1 MTTPLPPALLPPP
14 AALVIDGRHQLGSF
28 DGPVPQLNL
37 GDIVQTPGWR
47 GRMAN
52 WGRDF
57 RTKEWEAFQL
67 GNDEWFVLGA
77 VYNAKVVGI
86 VMVIA
91 VHQASGRRLRWINK
105 VPARSVEVA
114 RGLERSVSRGGSR
127 RSALT
132 ITNALADGRIDLDG
146 HHAGRNSLPSM
157 SLTGTG
163 LIDEDTRH
171 LAVCHPF
178 PSDRILYTNKVLVPF
193 TGVLSIGEETITFDE
208 DRSFLILDDHHGEYP
223 SPQIY
228 DWVTGARHEGG
239 SLLGFNL
246 TRNQAL
252 NPEVNNENVLW
263 RDGGLHRLPA
273 VTFDRPDGVEGPW
286 HISDRDGL
294 VEVTFTPEVP
304 STLHVGP
311 RHSLAEYHAPY
322 GRFQGQITAAGRTTS
337 LDGIFGMGE
346 KKKIRL

>member
-105 VPARSVEVA
+105 VPARSVEGAVA
-114 RGLERSVSRGGSR
+114 ARSRSR
-127 RSALT
+127 T
-132 ITNALADGRIDLDG
+132 
-146 HHAGRNSLPSM
+146 
-157 SLTGTG
+157 
-163 LIDEDTRH
+163 
-171 LAVCHPF
+171 
-178 PSDRILYTNKVLVPF
+178 
-193 TGVLSIGEETITFDE
+193 
-208 DRSFLILDDHHGEYP
+208 
-223 SPQIY
+223 
-228 DWVTGARHEGG
+228 
-239 SLLGFNL
+239 
-246 TRNQAL
+246 
-252 NPEVNNENVLW
+252 
-263 RDGGLHRLPA
+263 RLPMA
-273 VTFDRPDGVEGPW
+273 GLTSTVT
-286 HISDRDGL
+286 
-294 VEVTFTPEVP
+294 
-304 STLHVGP
+304 TLG
-311 RHSLAEYHAPY
+311 
-322 GRFQGQITAAGRTTS
+322 GTACP
-337 LDGIFGMGE
+337 
-346 KKKIRL
+346 

>member
-1 MTTPLPPALLPPP
+1 
-14 AALVIDGRHQLGSF
+14 
-28 DGPVPQLNL
+28 
-37 GDIVQTPGWR
+37 
-47 GRMAN
+47 MAN

-146 HHAGRNSLPSM
+146 HHAGRNSLPLM

-193 TGVLSIGEETITFDE
+193 TGVLSIGEETITFDVWIVAVCPGKSAT
-208 DRSFLILDDHHGEYP
+208 DARAAVHNIADAMSGYFRTGSGWTLGGTACTGVFYPLKYKPGLSDKARSGLMRAE
-223 SPQIY
+223 
-228 DWVTGARHEGG
+228 
-239 SLLGFNL
+239 L
-246 TRNQAL
+246 TATIN
-252 NPEVNNENVLW
+252 
-263 RDGGLHRLPA
+263 RL
-273 VTFDRPDGVEGPW
+273 
-286 HISDRDGL
+286 S
-294 VEVTFTPEVP
+294 
-304 STLHVGP
+304 
-311 RHSLAEYHAPY
+311 
-322 GRFQGQITAAGRTTS
+322 
-337 LDGIFGMGE
+337 
-346 KKKIRL
+346 